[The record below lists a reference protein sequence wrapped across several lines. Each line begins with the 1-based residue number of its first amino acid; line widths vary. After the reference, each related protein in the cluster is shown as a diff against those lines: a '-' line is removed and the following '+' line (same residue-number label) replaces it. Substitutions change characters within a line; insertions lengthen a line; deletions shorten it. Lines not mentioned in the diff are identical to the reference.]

1 MPFFVINAIFVIIVI
16 NAIFVTKIKNSKHSI
31 YETRTET
38 HPYSFIHIK
47 RGNG

>member
-16 NAIFVTKIKNSKHSI
+16 NAIFVTKKIQNMRPGQKPILTPHTLK
-31 YETRTET
+31 
-38 HPYSFIHIK
+38 IK